1 MNFIDPETIKRAKD
15 ARKHLMTM
23 QQRIHALENML
34 DDLARSV
41 EIAQFSRQYQL
52 TETYISAAA
61 EMLKDRLV
69 FPEIDQSDFQYTMV
83 ETTEENLQKGLDI
96 LREDPTIAERKHGQ
110 VNSVHVKDED
120 EEAGA

>member
-1 MNFIDPETIKRAKD
+1 MDFINPETVKRARD

-52 TETYISAAA
+52 TETYVTEAA
-61 EMLKDRLV
+61 ELLKDRLIL
-69 FPEIDQSDFQYTMV
+69 PEIDQSDFKYTLV
-83 ETTEENLQKGLDI
+83 ETTQENLEKGMDI
-96 LREDPTIAERKHGQ
+96 LREDPTITERKHGHID
-110 VNSVHVKDED
+110 SIHVRD
-120 EEAGA
+120 EEDGA

>member
-1 MNFIDPETIKRAKD
+1 
-15 ARKHLMTM
+15 
-23 QQRIHALENML
+23 ML